1 MISDNGF
8 NKVAYVPLT
17 PAAQGQPPM
26 DPAMMG
32 GQPPMD
38 PSMGGQGMP
47 MDPTA
52 QGGGQVDPET
62 GLVIVDATQGLVMDP
77 NTGIMLNKQ
86 TGEFMS
92 PEGQPIPPEQA
103 IQMIEQAA
111 AQMGGG
117 QPPMDPSMAGGQGMS
132 MPPADPSMMGG
143 DPAMIAQGGM
153 PPMDPAMAAS
163 GGMMPPP
170 TEDPAAMTGGAL
182 PPAPQEAVNAM
193 GASAGAVEGDIE
205 SMMPGFEEFIAK
217 NEQQAIAQ
225 DKTNKRVI
233 KEIAGARADMQGMR
247 RELEQLEDT
256 QDVLLARLT
265 DVVDRF
271 ERAMGGQ
278 VSGGPLNA

>member
-1 MISDNGF
+1 MSDIMKI

-26 DPAMMG
+26 DPAMA
-32 GQPPMD
+32 
-38 PSMGGQGMP
+38 GGQGMP
-47 MDPTA
+47 PMDPAT
-52 QGGGQVDPET
+52 QGGEQIDPET
-62 GLVIVDATQGLVMDP
+62 GLVIVDAAQGIVMDP
-77 NTGIMLNKQ
+77 NTGIMLNKH

-111 AQMGGG
+111 AQMGG
-117 QPPMDPSMAGGQGMS
+117 QPQMDPA
-132 MPPADPSMMGG
+132 MMGG
-143 DPAMIAQGGM
+143 DPAMMAQGGM
-153 PPMDPAMAAS
+153 PPMDPAAAAA

-170 TEDPAAMTGGAL
+170 PMEDPAMMQGGAM
-182 PPAPQEAVNAM
+182 PPAPQEAVSAM
-193 GASAGAVEGDIE
+193 GAPAGAVEGDIE
-205 SMMPGFEEFIAK
+205 SMMPGFEEFVAK
-217 NEQQAIAQ
+217 SEQQAASQ

-278 VSGGPLNA
+278 VSAGSTLNA

>member
-1 MISDNGF
+1 MSDTMNI

-26 DPAMMG
+26 DPTAMG
-32 GQPPMD
+32 GQTPMD
-38 PSMGGQGMP
+38 PAMAGGQGMP
-47 MDPTA
+47 PMLPMDPA
-52 QGGGQVDPET
+52 AAGGEQVDPET
-62 GLVIVDATQGLVMDP
+62 GLVIVDPAQGIVMDP

-111 AQMGGG
+111 AQMGGE
-117 QPPMDPSMAGGQGMS
+117 QPPMDPAMI
-132 MPPADPSMMGG
+132 GG
-143 DPAMIAQGGM
+143 DPAMMAQGGM
-153 PPMDPAMAAS
+153 PPMDPAAAAA

-170 TEDPAAMTGGAL
+170 PMEDPTMMQGGAM
-182 PPAPQEAVNAM
+182 PPAPQEAVSAM
-193 GASAGAVEGDIE
+193 GAPAGAVEGDIE
-205 SMMPGFEEFIAK
+205 SMMPGFEEFVAK
-217 NEQQAIAQ
+217 SEQQAVSQ

-278 VSGGPLNA
+278 VSTGSPLNA

>member
-1 MISDNGF
+1 M
-8 NKVAYVPLT
+8 P
-17 PAAQGQPPM
+17 PMPPM
-26 DPAMMG
+26 DPA
-32 GQPPMD
+32 
-38 PSMGGQGMP
+38 
-47 MDPTA
+47 A
-52 QGGGQVDPET
+52 QGGEQIDPET
-62 GLVIVDATQGLVMDP
+62 GLVIVDPAQGIVMDP

-117 QPPMDPSMAGGQGMS
+117 QPPMDPAM
-132 MPPADPSMMGG
+132 MP
-143 DPAMIAQGGM
+143 QGGM
-153 PPMDPAMAAS
+153 PPMDPAAAAA
-163 GGMMPPP
+163 GGMVPPP
-170 TEDPAAMTGGAL
+170 MEDPAMMQGGAM
-182 PPAPQEAVNAM
+182 PPAPQEALSAM
-193 GASAGAVEGDIE
+193 GAPAGAVEGDIE

-217 NEQQAIAQ
+217 SEQQAVTQ

-233 KEIAGARADMQGMR
+233 KELAGARADMQGMR

-278 VSGGPLNA
+278 VSTGSPLNA